1 MRNIFIP
8 GDVFNG
14 LTTGFAKRLNDGL
27 LPHLSGQIEPH
38 QIAEILADLC
48 VLPADVMRQIIID
61 QNADARRDAES
72 MVPAIVKPAA

>member
-8 GDVFNG
+8 SDVFDG
-14 LTTGFAKRLNDGL
+14 LTAGFAKRVNDGL
-27 LPHLSGQIEPH
+27 MPHLSGQIEPH

-61 QNADARRDAES
+61 QNADARRQAER
-72 MVPAIVKPAA
+72 MVPAIMKPAA

>member
-8 GDVFNG
+8 GDVFDSLTNG
-14 LTTGFAKRLNDGL
+14 LAKRLNDGL
-27 LPHLSGQIEPH
+27 MPHISGQIEPH

-61 QNADARRDAES
+61 QNADARRQAER
-72 MVPAIVKPAA
+72 MPLPAVARPA

>member
-8 GDVFNG
+8 SDVFDG
-14 LTTGFAKRLNDGL
+14 LTVGFAMRLNDGL
-27 LPHLSGQIEPH
+27 LPHLSGRFEPH

-61 QNADARRDAES
+61 QNADARRQAEHV
-72 MVPAIVKPAA
+72 VPGAARTA

>member
-8 GDVFNG
+8 SDVFDD
-14 LTTGFAKRLNDGL
+14 LTVGFAKRLNDGL
-27 LPHLSGQIEPH
+27 MPHLSGQIEPH

-61 QNADARRDAES
+61 QNADARRQAEH
-72 MVPAIVKPAA
+72 MVPGTARTA

>member
-1 MRNIFIP
+1 MHNIFIP
-8 GDVFNG
+8 GDVFDS
-14 LTTGFAKRLNDGL
+14 LTSGFAKRLNDGL
-27 LPHLSGQIEPH
+27 LPHLSGRFEPH

-72 MVPAIVKPAA
+72 TVPSMAWP